1 MTADGAIDLR
11 RQLLGELREELGLP
25 CEAVGEPRPL
35 CIVEHPGSHV
45 SDLGLA
51 LVTRLSAEAV
61 LAAHRAGGNAE
72 YEQMLVVSEA
82 GLAAFLAEVGEA
94 LVPPAR
100 EFLRRAGLVVDGN
113 RG

>member
-1 MTADGAIDLR
+1 M
-11 RQLLGELREELGLP
+11 
-25 CEAVGEPRPL
+25 
-35 CIVEHPGSHV
+35 

-51 LVTRLSAEAV
+51 LVTGLSAEAV

-72 YEQMLVVSEA
+72 YEQMLVVPEA

-100 EFLRRAGLVVDGN
+100 EFLMRAGLTNRSPRFEVVKLSALAGN
-113 RG
+113 K